1 MLCSLKKKNFQQMTG
16 YAWEETQGFEFQAGA
31 DQTSHMDIKYMDVCG
46 THSAV
51 GVLFSV
57 THTIFAC

>member
-1 MLCSLKKKNFQQMTG
+1 MTG